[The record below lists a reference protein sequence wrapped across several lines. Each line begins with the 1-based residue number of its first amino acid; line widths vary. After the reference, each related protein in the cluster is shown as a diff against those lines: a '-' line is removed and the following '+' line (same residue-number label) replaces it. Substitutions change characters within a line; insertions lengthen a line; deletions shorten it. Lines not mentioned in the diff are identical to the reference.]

1 MSTGGGSE
9 EDIAAAVQHLSDR
22 IDYIEEHLVH
32 MGRAIGY
39 RYAPMPA
46 GIPPEVVQLARE
58 GDKLEAI
65 KRYRALTGASLD
77 QARGVVEGL

>member
-1 MSTGGGSE
+1 MTTGGGPE
-9 EDIAAAVQHLSDR
+9 QDVAAALQRLSDR
-22 IDYIEEHLVH
+22 LDYIEEHLVH

-58 GDKLEAI
+58 GNKLEAI
-65 KRYRALTGASLD
+65 RRYRALTGASLD